1 MNGVIEPPLPADTNL
16 RDFDWMPLEVRRLLK
31 SDWWILACLE
41 EPQAALAAVHL
52 WAEAWHQVP
61 AASLP
66 QNDAI
71 LMCLARVDAATWSRI
86 KERVMQPWRLASD
99 GRLYHLVL
107 VEKAIDARQRQA
119 EAAVRRGKAKER
131 MAALRTGNPVR
142 TFAEQGGDAC
152 AERSP
157 NVPRMTGTRTGTEK
171 RKKEPPISP
180 PEGGEAEPPKGQHYP
195 AAFLAWWDTYPR
207 KVGKLAALRAWER
220 ARARVGGAAPHQTL
234 QTACVAFAAASS
246 GSDPQFLPHPST
258 WLNQGRWEDPEPMP
272 AKAGPPR
279 GGVVPLGVGG

>member
-99 GRLYHLVL
+99 GRFYHLVL

-119 EAAVRRGKAKER
+119 EAALRREKTREKLRAFREKSVTVTER
-131 MAALRTGNPVR
+131 LRNPPDAESGNGYVTPLKRTG
-142 TFAEQGGDAC
+142 
-152 AERSP
+152 
-157 NVPRMTGTRTGTEK
+157 TGTEK

-180 PEGGEAEPPKGQHYP
+180 PEGGDAESAKGQHYP
-195 AAFLAWWDTYPR
+195 AAFLAWWDAYPR

-220 ARARVGGAAPHQTL
+220 AWARVGGPAPHQTL
-234 QTACVAFAAASS
+234 QAACVAFAAASS
-246 GSDPQFLPHPST
+246 GGDPQYLPHPST